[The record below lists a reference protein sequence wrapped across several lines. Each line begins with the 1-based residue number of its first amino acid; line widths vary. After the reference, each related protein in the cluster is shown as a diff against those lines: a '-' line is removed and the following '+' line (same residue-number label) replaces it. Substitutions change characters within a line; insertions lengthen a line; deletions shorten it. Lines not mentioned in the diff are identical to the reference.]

1 MGPKPRKYGFSRIF
15 RRTTRR
21 ACLNNEP
28 NCFRNPRK
36 REFRDIFVAE
46 GPSWLVLCP
55 PSTPDLHLDDV
66 GQTAFPRGL
75 CPSPWGLSSWGSRTA
90 LSRAASTLKRLR
102 GNARQF
108 SWQRVAVARVVAPS
122 VQRVRF
128 DFVGKAPVMAMG
140 DAGIE
145 IIVEGGCSFRLPN
158 AGQGC
163 RLPRAEPGVG
173 CCRIHC
179 RPHSIGGHFGH
190 R

>member
-36 REFRDIFVAE
+36 RVFRDIFVGE
-46 GPSWLVLCP
+46 GPSRLVLCP

-75 CPSPWGLSSWGSRTA
+75 CPSPWGLSSWGARTA

-145 IIVEGGCSFRLPN
+145 IIVEGRRGARFPN
-158 AGQGC
+158 AGHGC
-163 RLPRAEPGVG
+163 RLPCAEPGVR
-173 CCRIHC
+173 CLRIRC